1 MDPQLC
7 MDLLKA
13 HCLVEKHK
21 DWFHPPTSQDMDQ
34 SVKQWLFTWNMWSMI
49 EGMTEAMLPVI
60 IQEIYEVKEQE
71 QEKKQA
77 ELMDMFQVYRKEVK
91 TSYFNSVWYNPY
103 GTGTRK
109 VSKEVLWNRAK
120 RYVFRFVNHIEQKK
134 LPYFPLYPGC
144 FWIWLL
150 TKTRSN
156 GTLGFGKGSMYP
168 AEGMEPPQVMT
179 RWETQNCP
187 WYMYT
192 PSWNEPFNQFERN
205 ARKTVDRKLIPFA
218 VFNGV

>member
-7 MDLLKA
+7 MDLLEA
-13 HCLVEKHK
+13 HYMVEKSK

-34 SVKQWLFTWNMWSMI
+34 LVKQWLFTWNMWSMV
-49 EGMTEAMLPVI
+49 EGMAEEMLPVI
-60 IQEIYEVKEQE
+60 IQEVYEEVEEQE
-71 QEKKQA
+71 REKKRA
-77 ELMDMFQVYRKEVK
+77 KLMDMFQVYRKDVK

-103 GTGTRK
+103 GAGTRK
-109 VSKEVLWNRAK
+109 VSMEVLQNRAK

-144 FWIWLL
+144 FQIWLL

-168 AEGMEPPQVMT
+168 AEGMEPP
-179 RWETQNCP
+179 
-187 WYMYT
+187 
-192 PSWNEPFNQFERN
+192 
-205 ARKTVDRKLIPFA
+205 
-218 VFNGV
+218 